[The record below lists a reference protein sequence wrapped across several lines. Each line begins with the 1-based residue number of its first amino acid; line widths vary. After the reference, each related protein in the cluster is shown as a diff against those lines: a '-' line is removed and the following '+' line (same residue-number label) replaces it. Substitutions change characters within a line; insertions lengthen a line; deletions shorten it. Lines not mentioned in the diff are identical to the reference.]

1 MVPIFTCRVLHLVP
15 KAKIINMDNE
25 ETQVNEKVNE
35 TQVVEPSQTYHLH
48 VRLNKDLQGVL
59 NDSAELACKPG
70 DIPRPDLVALINL
83 FIGWGLSI
91 QTLRMFG
98 DGDYKRPVGDLSLGV
113 ANILYLLLLSIE
125 LEHREAVAERAT
137 TILAIEE
144 PEAHLHPHL
153 QRLLFRD
160 FLRRDS
166 PVLLTHYR
174 DTFLHC
180 TKGRFVQSARIY
192 SRCH

>member
-91 QTLRMFG
+91 QSTVNAKHGQPLTREGRGQVHDKASPQGHLRN
-98 DGDYKRPVGDLSLGV
+98 SQ
-113 ANILYLLLLSIE
+113 N
-125 LEHREAVAERAT
+125 
-137 TILAIEE
+137 
-144 PEAHLHPHL
+144 
-153 QRLLFRD
+153 
-160 FLRRDS
+160 
-166 PVLLTHYR
+166 
-174 DTFLHC
+174 
-180 TKGRFVQSARIY
+180 
-192 SRCH
+192 